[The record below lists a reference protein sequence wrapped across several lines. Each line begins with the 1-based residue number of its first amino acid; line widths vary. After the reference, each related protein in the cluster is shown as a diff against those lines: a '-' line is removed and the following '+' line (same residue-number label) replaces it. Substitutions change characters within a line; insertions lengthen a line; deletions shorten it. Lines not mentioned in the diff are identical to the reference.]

1 MKGFEMKG
9 FEDLQ
14 KLGQQNME
22 LTMKSVGELTKGWQ
36 TMAAEMG
43 EYTKRSFEDGTQT
56 FEKLSNARSFEQA
69 VEIQSDFARRAY
81 EEYMAQMSKI
91 GNMYAEMAREAERLK
106 AQELRRQA
114 LEVWNRDRAW
124 RSGADGSLTPP
135 ATPPLIEWLEP
146 DPTPETEPPAPQTAP
161 PLVAD
166 DHTSTVTMRTV
177 QLADGTSVRQVFVDG
192 AWRDIT

>member
-91 GNMYAEMAREAERLK
+91 GNMYAEMAREAFKPVER
-106 AQELRRQA
+106 
-114 LEVWNRDRAW
+114 
-124 RSGADGSLTPP
+124 
-135 ATPPLIEWLEP
+135 
-146 DPTPETEPPAPQTAP
+146 
-161 PLVAD
+161 
-166 DHTSTVTMRTV
+166 
-177 QLADGTSVRQVFVDG
+177 VFNNG
-192 AWRDIT
+192 R